1 MAVAVSQ
8 VGDRDVKDDSV
19 VIARAVFCVTHV
31 SVKGNDTSCC
41 CINVKQRLLIGVKNH
56 YPLLLI
62 ELLFSPSIKNDRV
75 STNVSCFY
83 IRSYY

>member
-41 CINVKQRLLIGVKNH
+41 WINVKQRLLIGVKNH
-56 YPLLLI
+56 YPLLTLNCCFP
-62 ELLFSPSIKNDRV
+62 LLLKMIG
-75 STNVSCFY
+75 
-83 IRSYY
+83 